1 MDGDSA
7 RAPRGGF
14 TLVELMIVLAVVSLL
29 LGLGVPGFQR
39 LLEATRIRT
48 QVQQLMSDI
57 VLTRSEAI
65 KRNVQ
70 VVMCPSPSYLRTTP
84 ECSGVYADGWLI
96 FEDRDRD
103 RRLDGGEEVI
113 RTANSL
119 PEGLTLTNRAA
130 TRHASELIVYRP
142 DGTSGRNRT
151 LMICSSERPDI
162 PSWSVVMNI
171 IGRPRMA
178 RGWGECPLT
187 AVPG

>member
-1 MDGDSA
+1 MDGKLA
-7 RAPRGGF
+7 LPRRGGF
-14 TLVELMIVLAVVSLL
+14 TLVELIIVLTVLSLL
-29 LGLGVPGFQR
+29 LGFGLPGFQR
-39 LLEATRIRT
+39 LLESTRIRT
-48 QVQQLMSDI
+48 QVQQLMADI

-70 VVMCPSPSYLRTTP
+70 VVMCPSPDYLTATP
-84 ECSGVYADGWLI
+84 QCSGTYAQGWLI

-119 PEGLTLTNRAA
+119 PEGLTLTNRSA
-130 TRHASELIVYRP
+130 TRHASELIVFRP

-151 LMICSSERPDI
+151 LMICSRARPDI

-171 IGRPRMA
+171 VGRPRIA
-178 RGWGECPLT
+178 RGWGACPTT
-187 AVPG
+187 AVPN